1 MSLFDTHAHLDDPQL
16 AEDVVGIIER
26 AMAAGVGEILAVG
39 TTLPSSR
46 QCVDIAQQNPNIY
59 AAVGIHPNHSHE
71 AAESDWDDTVALA
84 REAKVVALGETGLDK
99 HWDFAPLALQQDY
112 FDRHLRLSQAT
123 RLPVVIHVR
132 DSMPEVLAMLHEARL
147 RGPIAGIMHSFTGNA
162 AEAAECLELGL
173 YLSFAGMVTFKKSD
187 ELRSVA
193 AAVPADRILV
203 ETDSPYL
210 SPEPVRGKRPNEP
223 ARVRHTAECLAKL
236 RALPLADFARQTTEN
251 ARRLLQI
258 AI

>member
-1 MSLFDTHAHLDDPQL
+1 MLFDTHAHLDDPQL
-16 AEDVVGIIER
+16 AEDVAGIIER
-26 AMAAGVGEILAVG
+26 ARAAGVGEILAVG
-39 TTLPSSR
+39 TTLASSR
-46 QCVDIAQQNPNIY
+46 QCVDIAQQNPNVY
-59 AAVGIHPNHSHE
+59 AAIGIHPNHSHE
-71 AAESDWDDTVALA
+71 AAESDWDGIVALA

-132 DSMPEVLAMLHEARL
+132 DSMPEILAMLHEARL

-223 ARVRHTAECLAKL
+223 ARVRHTAECLANL
-236 RALPLADFARQTTEN
+236 RALPLADFSRQTTEN